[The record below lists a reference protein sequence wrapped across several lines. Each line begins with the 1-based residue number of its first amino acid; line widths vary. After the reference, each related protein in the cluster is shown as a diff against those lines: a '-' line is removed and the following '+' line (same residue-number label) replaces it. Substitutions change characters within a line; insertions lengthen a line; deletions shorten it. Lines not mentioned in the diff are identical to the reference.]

1 MKTRFSAFLLF
12 VLMAVEMN
20 AQNYTYQ
27 YEGQPITLTA
37 VDPIQLFARGGD
49 RDQNITDTEQVT
61 RSVALSEKLW
71 MMIDQGLAPLSVI
84 YRTFGAFSLHHQSKY
99 LMSLVTTVYNLT
111 IITLFYK

>member
-49 RDQNITDTEQVT
+49 RDQNITDTGQVT

-84 YRTFGAFSLHHQSKY
+84 YRTFGAFPRTLIIKSSSFKGRGAAAHHISFIFV
-99 LMSLVTTVYNLT
+99 M
-111 IITLFYK
+111 